1 LREAYR
7 EVNQHPKGKRKLKWE
22 NRKRKSNGNLPSRS
36 SSHPAPSELHVK
48 AFEQR
53 CTSPRGVRVIVH
65 RTDVIGGNLAEAQ
78 ERSNAFVEKYKKQ
91 GWGVQV
97 RALTI

>member
-1 LREAYR
+1 MGKSNEKKQRQKAKPKVAPVPGAAKR
-7 EVNQHPKGKRKLKWE
+7 EV
-22 NRKRKSNGNLPSRS
+22 
-36 SSHPAPSELHVK
+36 HVK

-53 CTSPRGVRVIVH
+53 CTSPRGVRTFVH

-78 ERSNAFVEKYKKQ
+78 ESSNAFVEKYKKQ

-97 RALTI
+97 RALTV